1 MLDYQCTGFG
11 VKRLDVKKGM
21 SKFAACA
28 MATVAAVNRRGVQRR
43 VLGLDM
49 LLAVSVPEVRCYGRV
64 GVMLMGAAS
73 GNQRK
78 IKAHRHSARFYVFF
92 RR

>member
-1 MLDYQCTGFG
+1 MLDYQCTVVGIE
-11 VKRLDVKKGM
+11 RLDVKKVI
-21 SKFAACA
+21 SNFAACA

-64 GVMLMGAAS
+64 GVYADGC
-73 GNQRK
+73 GFWQ
-78 IKAHRHSARFYVFF
+78 SA
-92 RR
+92 

>member
-11 VKRLDVKKGM
+11 VKRLDVKMAM
-21 SKFAACA
+21 SNFAACA
-28 MATVAAVNRRGVQRR
+28 MATVAAVNRRGVQWR

-92 RR
+92 KR